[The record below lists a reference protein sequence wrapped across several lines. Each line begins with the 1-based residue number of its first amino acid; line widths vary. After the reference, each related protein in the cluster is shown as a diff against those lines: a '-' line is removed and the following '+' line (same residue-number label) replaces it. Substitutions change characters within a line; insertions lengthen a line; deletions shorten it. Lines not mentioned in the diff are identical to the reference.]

1 MIDTHVYLH
10 ASHTQRTPRSLA
22 PPRSSPPPPLQP
34 PPHTQENVLVLI
46 FVFPDAPVC
55 KLPFL
60 NASAF
65 SCALSSSCL
74 LNSVY
79 SVVGT
84 RNAAN
89 IDNANTGN
97 SVGSTCLPSSPPPP
111 SAIVAQLLKNEQP
124 HCIEAAERRYS
135 KASKSERARGG
146 IQNPARESESEG
158 GIQNPARESERRR
171 YSKSSKSERARGG
184 IQNPTREREP
194 T

>member
-1 MIDTHVYLH
+1 MESTHTHTHTHPGDERRGQNIHTTTSAQALHAWQRACKMIDTHVYLH

-97 SVGSTCLPSSPPPP
+97 SVGSTCLPSSPPP
-111 SAIVAQLLKNEQP
+111 SAIVAQLLKNE
-124 HCIEAAERRYS
+124 
-135 KASKSERARGG
+135 
-146 IQNPARESESEG
+146 
-158 GIQNPARESERRR
+158 
-171 YSKSSKSERARGG
+171 
-184 IQNPTREREP
+184 
-194 T
+194 